1 MKKGMSPKNI
11 KIFSKNDE
19 NIDVFSQFLSDFQP
33 HFNFKY
39 TTTVEPKIQVY
50 EHKNKSSNK
59 DKLF

>member
-1 MKKGMSPKNI
+1 MSPKNI

-33 HFNFKY
+33 YFNFQY

-50 EHKNKSSNK
+50 EHKNKLNNK

>member
-1 MKKGMSPKNI
+1 MSPKNI

-33 HFNFKY
+33 NFNFQY

-50 EHKNKSSNK
+50 EHKNKLNNK

>member
-1 MKKGMSPKNI
+1 MSPKNI

-39 TTTVEPKIQVY
+39 TVEPKIQVY
-50 EHKNKSSNK
+50 EHKNKLNNK

>member
-1 MKKGMSPKNI
+1 MSPKNI

-33 HFNFKY
+33 HFNFT

-50 EHKNKSSNK
+50 EHKNKLNNK